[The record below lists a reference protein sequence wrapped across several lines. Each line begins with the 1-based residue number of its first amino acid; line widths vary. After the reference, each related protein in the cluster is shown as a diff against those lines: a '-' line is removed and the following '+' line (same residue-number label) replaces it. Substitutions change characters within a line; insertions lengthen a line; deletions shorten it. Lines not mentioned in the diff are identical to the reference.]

1 MKESLPAQDPH
12 AVIAIVRVDDADLVR
27 SQVHESD
34 NVSASAGV
42 ELAEADDHAMILP
55 QCRKENFRAEL
66 TPFLDLI
73 GDALFRQ
80 DLLKILG
87 TSQSSVLIGET
98 KEASDTLVPA
108 HGLQGAPAATAW
120 WLIAYTTFDGN
131 IDLCPH
137 FHRGHPKQ
145 QSRQQREY
153 SRHGYPSQGE
163 KIGMPSLA
171 QWAT

>member
-12 AVIAIVRVDDADLVR
+12 AVIAIVRVDDADLVGA
-27 SQVHESD
+27 QVHESD
-34 NVSASAGV
+34 NVSAGAGV
-42 ELAEADDHAMILP
+42 QFAKADDHAMILP

-73 GDALFRQ
+73 GDAFFNQ

-120 WLIAYTTFDGN
+120 WPITHTTVQRN
-131 IDLCPH
+131 VDLCPA
-137 FHRGHPKQ
+137 FPGGQPK
-145 QSRQQREY
+145 
-153 SRHGYPSQGE
+153 
-163 KIGMPSLA
+163 K
-171 QWAT
+171 

>member
-1 MKESLPAQDPH
+1 MKESIPAYGAYP
-12 AVIAIVRVDDADLVR
+12 VIAIIGVDNADLVGA
-27 SQVHESD
+27 QVHESD
-34 NVSASAGV
+34 NVSAGAGV
-42 ELAEADDHAMILP
+42 QFAKADDHAMILP

-66 TPFLDLI
+66 TLFLDLI

-153 SRHGYPSQGE
+153 SRHGYPSQ
-163 KIGMPSLA
+163 S
-171 QWAT
+171 